1 LFAIPGFGFL
11 WFSIF
16 FVVPNYNADLSPT
29 VTGLRI
35 ARILLLVI
43 LAIVFAIARRERLP
57 RPLLWVAAFAQVFSW
72 ICFFAWADTNLPLA
86 WLGAILGGCAT
97 ALFILFFAQTF
108 SRYSHK
114 SSAIAIFVGFG
125 LSHLM
130 SIFSLYAP
138 EAARPVV
145 QAIALAMAL
154 LLLVTSQLVDRT
166 MTKPESGSKPGS
178 ELSLDL
184 GREPKP
190 ESSLEPAH
198 AESPPPPRSPRHHHR
213 PPLRARPSLRDRLL
227 STHPLAVRSPS
238 TR

>member
-97 ALFILFFAQTF
+97 AVFILFFAQTF
-108 SRYSHK
+108 SRSSHK

-138 EAARPVV
+138 GVARPVV

-154 LLLVTSQLVDRT
+154 LLLVTSQLVDGI
-166 MTKPESGSKPGS
+166 MAKWGSASKPGS
-178 ELSLDL
+178 ELRLD
-184 GREPKP
+184 
-190 ESSLEPAH
+190 PAH
-198 AESPPPPRSPRHHHR
+198 AESPPPPRSSRHHRR
-213 PPLRARPSLRDRLL
+213 PLLRARPPLRDRLL

>member
-1 LFAIPGFGFL
+1 VKNRETEAQHAGKLIPLLFAVPGFGFL

-35 ARILLLVI
+35 ARILLLAI
-43 LAIVFAIARRERLP
+43 LAIVFAVARRERLP
-57 RPLLWVAAFAQVFSW
+57 RPFLWVAAIAQVFSW

-114 SSAIAIFVGFG
+114 SSAIAIFAGFG

-130 SIFSLYAP
+130 SIFSLYVP
-138 EAARPVV
+138 GTARPVV
-145 QAIALAMAL
+145 QAVALAMAL
-154 LLLVTSQLVDRT
+154 LLLVTSQFVDRA
-166 MTKPESGSKPGS
+166 MTKPGSK
-178 ELSLDL
+178 L
-184 GREPKP
+184 
-190 ESSLEPAH
+190 SLEPAH
-198 AESPPPPRSPRHHHR
+198 AESPPPPPRLSL
-213 PPLRARPSLRDRLL
+213 PGLRA
-227 STHPLAVRSPS
+227 TTI
-238 TR
+238 TRR